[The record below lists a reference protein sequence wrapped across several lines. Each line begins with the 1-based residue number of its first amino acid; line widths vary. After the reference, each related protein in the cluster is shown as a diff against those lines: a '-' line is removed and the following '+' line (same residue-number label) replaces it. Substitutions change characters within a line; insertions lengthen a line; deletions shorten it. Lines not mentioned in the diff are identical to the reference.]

1 MVKQT
6 ASGLERENG
15 FVPATHLLAMRPFQ
29 QAKVC
34 QGRWKDVTGTI

>member
-1 MVKQT
+1 MFKQT

-15 FVPATHLLAMRPFQ
+15 LVPATHPRAMRRFQ